1 MMYYH
6 MHYTLLTK
14 FYKTCNSL
22 YLVYLQRHCFGYPRV
37 PTLTNFIRPSP
48 AIKYTKRSGYPIVP
62 GLFIKH
68 LNTLGI
74 KRIIAFQVYIPLSSI
89 EYNGL

>member
-1 MMYYH
+1 
-6 MHYTLLTK
+6 
-14 FYKTCNSL
+14 
-22 YLVYLQRHCFGYPRV
+22 V

-48 AIKYTKRSGYPIVP
+48 AIKYTKRSGYPIVT

-74 KRIIAFQVYIPLSSI
+74 KCIIAFQVYIPLSSI
-89 EYNGL
+89 EYNGYNGPVLNP